1 MQNNLSESWLKTAQV
16 EVRFPCI
23 EISLVK
29 SFCLGH
35 SRPRFNVFQP
45 QVELTFVMQFSYP
58 LLVWVIFLLSAFP
71 QNFLLCWRGHVPP
84 HLAHPCYV
92 ALGRALDLGL
102 ISLSNI
108 SSHHHHPCTAP
119 THARPSLPV
128 NPKPILT
135 PDEEY
140 WTELHYIAATSS
152 NPFQPFII
160 FTVIKIISGFWMDSN
175 PRTWNLTTALKAL
188 RKGDHF
194 SRKDIS
200 TNILCRKYFFET
212 TIVHALS
219 KMLTNF
225 RNLRNF
231 M

>member
-1 MQNNLSESWLKTAQV
+1 MSGRGGLTGHSGREGALPLHPLCSCQSASSLAVGKNKIQIMLCKTTYQKADWKLHKWKCA
-16 EVRFPCI
+16 FPCI
-23 EISLVK
+23 EISLVN

-102 ISLSNI
+102 ISLSNT

-152 NPFQPFII
+152 
-160 FTVIKIISGFWMDSN
+160 
-175 PRTWNLTTALKAL
+175 L
-188 RKGDHF
+188 
-194 SRKDIS
+194 
-200 TNILCRKYFFET
+200 
-212 TIVHALS
+212 
-219 KMLTNF
+219 
-225 RNLRNF
+225 
-231 M
+231 